1 MLSGPFSFSKGLV
14 SPKVQITLSCWG
26 GRQVGKDGMELRSLE
41 LAKLVFY
48 PRTCCVF
55 YSLCLQCPVCAKL
68 AQGMALLEVNVG
80 SGSYC

>member
-1 MLSGPFSFSKGLV
+1 
-14 SPKVQITLSCWG
+14 
-26 GRQVGKDGMELRSLE
+26 MELRSLE
-41 LAKLVFY
+41 LAKLVLY

-55 YSLCLQCPVCAKL
+55 YSLCLRCAACAKL